1 MYIEQFGI
9 TVLYFKTNLTHNLCT
24 ATVYKRKNMGH
35 WAYNNNNVNNNS
47 SNYYYNNVDIIKL
60 QNKGAYMHVKVY
72 FK

>member
-1 MYIEQFGI
+1 
-9 TVLYFKTNLTHNLCT
+9 
-24 ATVYKRKNMGH
+24 MGH
-35 WAYNNNNVNNNS
+35 WAYNNNNVNNN